1 MNETCM
7 LMLGHTKNNAAFPMM
22 VVYVAS
28 FCCYGVFFS
37 SGDSNK
43 QLGDKAIG
51 IGFCVWRE

>member
-1 MNETCM
+1 M
-7 LMLGHTKNNAAFPMM
+7 LMLGHKKNNAAFPMM

-37 SGDSNK
+37 SRDSNK

-51 IGFCVWRE
+51 IGLCVWRE